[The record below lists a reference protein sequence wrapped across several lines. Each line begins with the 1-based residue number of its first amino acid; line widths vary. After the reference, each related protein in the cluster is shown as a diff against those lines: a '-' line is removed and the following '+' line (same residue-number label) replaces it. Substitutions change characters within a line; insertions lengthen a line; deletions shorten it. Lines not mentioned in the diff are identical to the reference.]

1 MSAQRPWLLLPIET
15 KVREFH
21 AKLLLAAVAAEQ
33 GYQVLLGEQ
42 NAMLA
47 QRRYLPRGVYID
59 KSVGRTKTVNFRRFK
74 AAGSRVAAWC
84 EEGLVYRDRDTY
96 LHERVSNE
104 SLAEASLFFAWGEV
118 QAADVAAKAPEAA
131 AKIRLSGNPRFDLL
145 RPEWRGL
152 FAPQAEALRRR
163 FGPYLLLNGN
173 FSRYNHFMGYDFWI
187 EALQQR
193 GTITDQ
199 AQLDF
204 FKRWR
209 DFLGEIFHGFTAAL
223 PVLARAFPDHRL
235 IVRPHPSEDHE
246 AWRRQAQGLSN
257 VEVIYDGSVIPWLL
271 GAEAVLHNSCTTGLE
286 AYLLERPVVAYR
298 PACDE
303 VLDSE
308 LPNAVSRQAFE
319 LEELMAVIGEVLEGG
334 TAAAVETSHAGLVA
348 RYIAALDG
356 PLAAEQVVAA
366 LDEIAFPGAPLALG
380 PAARLSLAG
389 SQTLAALKPWA
400 RRLRQGARANA
411 YAAQKFPGIEL
422 AEVAAGLQQFGELS
436 GRFADLR
443 AEAVLLRHCFRISA

>member
-1 MSAQRPWLLLPIET
+1 MSAQPPWLLLPIET

-47 QRRYLPRGVYID
+47 QRRHLPRGIYID
-59 KSVGRTKTVNFRRFK
+59 KSVGRTKTANFRRLK

-84 EEGLVYRDRDTY
+84 EEGPVYRDRDTY

-118 QAADVAAKAPEAA
+118 QAGDVRLKAPEAA

-187 EALQQR
+187 EALKQR
-193 GTITDQ
+193 GTITNQ
-199 AQLDF
+199 SQLAF
-204 FKRWR
+204 FRHWR

-223 PVLARAFPDHRL
+223 PVLARAFPEHRL
-235 IVRPHPSEDHE
+235 IVRPHPSEDHDE
-246 AWRRQAQGLSN
+246 WRRQARGLDN
-257 VEVIYDGSVIPWLL
+257 VEVVYEGSVIPWLL
-271 GAEAVLHNSCTTGLE
+271 AAEAVLHNSCTTGLE
-286 AYLLERPVVAYR
+286 AYLLGRPVVAFR
-298 PACDE
+298 PACDAI
-303 VLDSE
+303 LDSE

-319 LEELMAVIGEVLEGG
+319 LDELVAVIGEVLEGG
-334 TAAAVETSHAGLVA
+334 TTGAPDAGLAA

-366 LDEIAFPGAPLALG
+366 LDEIAFPGASLALG
-380 PAARLSLAG
+380 PVARLGLAG
-389 SQTLAALKPWA
+389 GQTLAAVKPWV

-422 AEVAAGLQQFGELS
+422 EEVAAGLQQFRELS
-436 GRFADLR
+436 GRFNEVR
-443 AEAVLLRHCFRISA
+443 SEALPLRHCFLIGA